1 MEFEMSREILKRYF
15 SNITYIDDQFD
26 HCFMRNPST
35 VFSKEAASEF
45 VFEYDDEEGPPL
57 TGNGHSVVVPGD
69 PSPGEDPNDGGS
81 GNGEPPKGC
90 LQTLLETLSKKE
102 FSDISLTPVLYTRET
117 DEDALC
123 CQIKNAPLTLIDW
136 NLGTQKT
143 AFAVIKKLFSSTQQ
157 LKVIVVYSSSYLE
170 AKKEI
175 DSDIESGSYKVI
187 AKEDNLL
194 CCISNQG
201 SLLVIADKM
210 HYDILTILDR
220 IVSFFISTYGI
231 MPIAVLDYMQKATT
245 LSNELFGAFA
255 VPVESLY
262 HLQAY
267 FSKPNELDISPKIT
281 SFIQNKFREVCQ
293 VSPKLSED
301 LLAYHQQGLSDFI
314 NLGDAVASDKLK
326 QAIERIKEAFS
337 EKQAE
342 YCTVLI
348 SVDYSIFKDCC
359 TKAIGSQS
367 CWETFYNS
375 FDPYFKAFR
384 EQLATQHTTS
394 MFSGISG
401 ANVSADSD
409 IFAAISKL
417 KEDYYKKEFNL
428 LADEVGNYRTQL
440 IPLLIQ
446 LLITSDE
453 MLQRGSELL
462 HNIKFTK
469 YPSSSLSD
477 LSAGMELSKSKL
489 KVFLMNKLHFGDVL
503 IRKQG
508 GGDTEYLLCI
518 TPPCDTF
525 RLEKT
530 EFNLVYIRGHEIPL
544 DKLEVTLKKES
555 IHTSALPMEENGSKS
570 VKYVDW
576 KHYEIVRFNLT
587 KKEDFEN
594 LCTFSR
600 PYRMAEPYA
609 RQISNKFLSY
619 FSRAGV
625 DEVFFKSE
633 ANLRKLFQ

>member
-26 HCFMRNPST
+26 HCFMRNPSAAL
-35 VFSKEAASEF
+35 SKEAASDF
-45 VFEYDDEEGPPL
+45 VSEYDDEDGPPL
-57 TGNGHSVVVPGD
+57 TENGYSENAPGD
-69 PSPGEDPNDGGS
+69 PSPGEDSNDEGS
-81 GNGEPPKGC
+81 GNEEPPNGC

-136 NLGTQKT
+136 NLGAQKT
-143 AFAVIKKLFSSTQQ
+143 AFAVIKKLFSATQQ
-157 LKVIVVYSSSYLE
+157 LKVIVVYSASYLE

-175 DSDIESGSYKVI
+175 DGDIESGSYKAV
-187 AKEDNLL
+187 AAEDNLL
-194 CCISNQG
+194 CCISAQG
-201 SLLVIADKM
+201 SLLVIADKRR
-210 HYDILTILDR
+210 YDILTILDR
-220 IVSFFISTYGI
+220 IVSLFISTYGI
-231 MPIAVLDYMQKATT
+231 MPIAVLDYMHKANT

-267 FSKPNELDISPKIT
+267 FSEPNELDISPKVT

-293 VSPKLSED
+293 VSPKLSKD
-301 LLAYHQQGLSDFI
+301 LFAYHQQGLSDFI
-314 NLGDAVASDKLK
+314 NLSDAVASDKLK
-326 QAIERIKEAFS
+326 RAIDRIKDAFS
-337 EKQAE
+337 GKHAE
-342 YCTVLI
+342 YCTILT

-359 TKAIGSQS
+359 TKAIGSHS
-367 CWETFYNS
+367 GWETFYNS

-394 MFSGISG
+394 MFSGVTG
-401 ANVSADSD
+401 ASIPDDSD
-409 IFAAISKL
+409 ISVAISKL
-417 KEDYYKKEFNL
+417 KEDYYKKEFDL
-428 LADEVGNYRTQL
+428 LADEVRNYRTQL

-477 LSAGMELSKSKL
+477 LSAGTGLSKSKL
-489 KVFLMNKLHFGDVL
+489 KAFLMNKLHFGDVL
-503 IRKQG
+503 IRTQN

-525 RLEKT
+525 RPEKI
-530 EFNLVYIRGHEIPL
+530 EFNLIYIRGHEIPL

-555 IHTSALPMEENGSKS
+555 VHTSALPMEENGLKS
-570 VKYVDW
+570 VRYIDW

-587 KKEDFEN
+587 KKEDFED
-594 LCTFSR
+594 LCTYSR

-633 ANLRKLFQ
+633 ANLRRLFQ